1 MDTESM
7 SAEKQKILVTRSR
20 IDSSAVDLLSE
31 NGFECIFSPPY
42 AKPEEVIETAKSNNV
57 CAIMVSQGKITDA
70 VIRASGNVK
79 VIAKHG
85 SGVNNI
91 NIAAAEKLGI
101 PVYRAAGANARAVAE
116 HAIALI
122 LSLRK
127 SLPYLSEATRGGNW
141 LKGSF
146 IGKDFGGTKL
156 GLIGFG
162 AIGREVASMA
172 MGLGMEI
179 SVFDPALLAN
189 GGASCPEGVTAVA
202 EMDDIICNCDVIS
215 LHCPLVPATRHLVNS
230 EFLKK
235 MQPHAAIVNTARGG
249 MIDEDAL
256 ADALESGEIAGA
268 GVDSFE
274 QEPPV
279 ADAKLFKAPNL
290 IVTPHAA
297 GLTPGAERNMA
308 TMAARFII
316 DHLEGREINPA
327 FLATS
332 AALGGLQE

>member
-1 MDTESM
+1 M
-7 SAEKQKILVTRSR
+7 STAKQKILVTRSR
-20 IDSSAVDLLSE
+20 IDSSAVDLLNE

-42 AKPEEVIETAKSNNV
+42 AKPEEVIETAKTNNV
-57 CAIMVSQGKITDA
+57 SAIMVSQGKITDA
-70 VIRASGNVK
+70 VIKASGSVK

-91 NIAAAEKLGI
+91 NLAAAEELGI

-122 LSLRK
+122 IALRK
-127 SLPYLSEATRGGNW
+127 SLPYLDEATKGGNW

-146 IGKDFGGTKL
+146 IGKDFADTKL

-162 AIGREVASMA
+162 AIGHEVADMA
-172 MGLGMEI
+172 MALGMKV
-179 SVFDPALLAN
+179 SVFDPALLN
-189 GGASCPEGVTAVA
+189 NDGAACPEGVEAVA
-202 EMDDIICNCDVIS
+202 DMDAIATNCDVIS
-215 LHCPLVPATRHLVNS
+215 LHCPLVPATKHLVNR
-230 EFLKK
+230 EFLEK
-235 MQPHAAIVNTARGG
+235 MPSHAAIVNTARGG

-256 ADALESGEIAGA
+256 AEALEKGVIAGA

-274 QEPPV
+274 QEPPA
-279 ADAKLFKAPNL
+279 ADSKLFKAPNI

-316 DHLEGREINPA
+316 DHFEGREIDPA

>member
-1 MDTESM
+1 MG
-7 SAEKQKILVTRSR
+7 AEKQKILVTRSR
-20 IDSSAVDLLSE
+20 IDSSAVDLLKE
-31 NGFECIFSPPY
+31 NGFECVFSPPY
-42 AKPEEVIETAKSNNV
+42 ATPDEVVETAKSNNV

-70 VIRASGNVK
+70 VIRASGSVK

-91 NIAAAEKLGI
+91 NLAAAEKLGI

-122 LSLRK
+122 IALRK
-127 SLPYLSEATRGGNW
+127 SLPYLDEATKAGNW

-146 IGKDFGGTKL
+146 IGKDFVDTKL

-162 AIGREVASMA
+162 AIGREVAAMA
-172 MGLGMEI
+172 MGLGMKV
-179 SVFDPALLAN
+179 SAFDPALLAA
-189 GGASCPEGVTAVA
+189 GSASCPAGVEAV
-202 EMDDIICNCDVIS
+202 ENMDDIITRCDVIS
-215 LHCPLVPATRHLVNS
+215 LHCPLVPATRHLVNRS
-230 EFLKK
+230 FLEK
-235 MQPHAAIVNTARGG
+235 MPSHAAIVNTARGG

-256 ADALESGEIAGA
+256 ADALQEGLIAGA

-274 QEPPV
+274 QEPP
-279 ADAKLFKAPNL
+279 AAEGKLFQAPNL

-316 DHLEGREINPA
+316 DHLEGREIDPA

>member
-1 MDTESM
+1 M
-7 SAEKQKILVTRSR
+7 STAKRKILVTRSR
-20 IDSSAVDLLSE
+20 IDSSAIDLLNE

-42 AKPEEVIETAKSNNV
+42 AKPEEVVETAKTNDI

-70 VIRASGNVK
+70 VIKASGSVK

-91 NIAAAEKLGI
+91 NLAAAEDLGI

-127 SLPYLSEATRGGNW
+127 SLPHLDEATKSGTW

-146 IGKDFGGTKL
+146 IGKDFADTKL

-162 AIGREVASMA
+162 AIGHEVAGMA
-172 MGLGMEI
+172 MALGMKV
-179 SVFDPALLAN
+179 SVFDPALLTN
-189 GGASCPEGVTAVA
+189 GGAVCPEGVEAV
-202 EMDDIICNCDVIS
+202 EDMDAIATDCDVIS
-215 LHCPLVPATRHLVNS
+215 LHCPLVPATKHLVNR
-230 EFLKK
+230 EFLEK
-235 MQPHAAIVNTARGG
+235 MPSHAAIVNTARGG

-256 ADALESGEIAGA
+256 AEALEKGVIAGA

-274 QEPPV
+274 QEPPA
-279 ADAKLFKAPNL
+279 ADSKLFKAPNL

-316 DHLEGREINPA
+316 DHFEGREIDPA

>member
-1 MDTESM
+1 M
-7 SAEKQKILVTRSR
+7 SAAKQKILVTRSR
-20 IDSSAVDLLSE
+20 IDSSAVDLLNE

-42 AKPEEVIETAKSNNV
+42 AKPEEVIETAKTNNV
-57 CAIMVSQGKITDA
+57 SAIMVSQGKITDA
-70 VIRASGNVK
+70 VIKASGSVK

-91 NIAAAEKLGI
+91 NLAAAEKLGI

-122 LSLRK
+122 IALRK
-127 SLPYLSEATRGGNW
+127 SLPYLDEATKGGNW

-146 IGKDFGGTKL
+146 IGKDFADTKL

-162 AIGREVASMA
+162 AIGHEVADMA
-172 MGLGMEI
+172 MVLGMKV
-179 SVFDPALLAN
+179 SVFDPALLN
-189 GGASCPEGVTAVA
+189 NDGAACPEGVEAVA
-202 EMDDIICNCDVIS
+202 DMDAIATNCDVIS
-215 LHCPLVPATRHLVNS
+215 LHCPLVPATKHLINR
-230 EFLKK
+230 EFLEK
-235 MQPHAAIVNTARGG
+235 MPSHAAIVNTARGG

-256 ADALESGEIAGA
+256 AEALEKGVIAGA

-274 QEPPV
+274 QEPPA
-279 ADAKLFKAPNL
+279 ADSKLFKAPNL

-316 DHLEGREINPA
+316 DHFEGREIDPA

>member
-1 MDTESM
+1 M
-7 SAEKQKILVTRSR
+7 SAAKQRILVTRSR
-20 IDSSAVDLLSE
+20 IDSSAVNLLNE

-42 AKPEEVIETAKSNNV
+42 ATPEEVIETAKTNDV

-70 VIRASGNVK
+70 VIKASGSVK

-91 NIAAAEKLGI
+91 NLAAAEELGI

-127 SLPYLSEATRGGNW
+127 SLPHLDSATKSGTW

-146 IGKDFGGTKL
+146 IGKDFAGTRL

-162 AIGREVASMA
+162 AIGHEVAGMA
-172 MGLGMEI
+172 MALGMKV

-189 GGASCPEGVTAVA
+189 CGAACPEGVEAVA
-202 EMDDIICNCDVIS
+202 DMDAIVTNCDVIS
-215 LHCPLVPATRHLVNS
+215 LHCPLVPSTRHLVNR
-230 EFLKK
+230 EFLEK
-235 MQPHAAIVNTARGG
+235 MPSHAAIVNTARGG

-256 ADALESGEIAGA
+256 AEALEKGVIAGA

-274 QEPPV
+274 MEPPA
-279 ADAKLFKAPNL
+279 ADGRLFKAPNL
-290 IVTPHAA
+290 IATPHAA

-316 DHLEGREINPA
+316 DHFKGREIDPA

>member
-1 MDTESM
+1 M
-7 SAEKQKILVTRSR
+7 SAAKRKILVTRSR
-20 IDSSAVDLLSE
+20 IDSSAIDLLNE
-31 NGFECIFSPPY
+31 NGFECVFSPPY
-42 AKPEEVIETAKSNNV
+42 AKPEEVVETAKTNNI
-57 CAIMVSQGKITDA
+57 CAIMVSQGKITNA
-70 VIRASGNVK
+70 VIKASGSVK

-91 NIAAAEKLGI
+91 NLAAAEDLGI

-127 SLPYLSEATRGGNW
+127 SLPHLDEATKSGTW

-146 IGKDFGGTKL
+146 IGKDFADTKL

-162 AIGREVASMA
+162 AIGHEVAEMA
-172 MGLGMEI
+172 MALGMKV
-179 SVFDPALLAN
+179 SVFDPALLAG
-189 GGASCPEGVTAVA
+189 GGAVCPEGVEAVA
-202 EMDDIICNCDVIS
+202 DMDAIATNCDVIS
-215 LHCPLVPATRHLVNS
+215 LHCPLVPATKHLVNRG
-230 EFLKK
+230 FLEK
-235 MQPHAAIVNTARGG
+235 MPSHAAIVNTARGG

-256 ADALESGEIAGA
+256 AEALEKGVIAGA
-268 GVDSFE
+268 GIDSFE
-274 QEPPV
+274 QEPPA
-279 ADAKLFKAPNL
+279 ADSKLFKAPNL

-316 DHLEGREINPA
+316 DHFEGREIDPA
-327 FLATS
+327 FVATS
-332 AALGGLQE
+332 AALGGLKE